1 MKISVLFCVA
11 IQIDVV
17 VLVEVAV
24 GVDNEV
30 SVVSVRE
37 VVEMDESGVVKDVLV
52 KLVVGQGHSYKI
64 LQSCNS
70 GSK

>member
-52 KLVVGQGHSYKI
+52 ELVVGQGH
-64 LQSCNS
+64 
-70 GSK
+70 

>member
-11 IQIDVV
+11 IQTDVV
-17 VLVEVAV
+17 VLVEVSV

-52 KLVVGQGHSYKI
+52 ELVVGQGH
-64 LQSCNS
+64 
-70 GSK
+70 